1 MLNAYLYEGLRTPFG
16 RHAGTLAKVR
26 PDDLLAEVMKTLM
39 KKSAFKPE
47 QIEDIIVGCANQSGE
62 DSRCVARHAG
72 LLAGLPLEIPG
83 TVLQRNCASGLGAMV
98 HAAHAITAGEGD
110 VFLVGGVESMSRSPL
125 VMSRSES
132 AFGRDVKLYD
142 STIGPRF
149 SNPKLVKQF
158 GDDQM
163 PQTADR
169 LAREYEIKREE
180 ADTFALASQQK
191 YAIAKGEGFFAGEIS
206 PVELPPTRKGPV
218 PPVADDEHPRPT
230 VDMAALA
237 KMKSLYEGGV
247 TTAGNASGVN
257 DGAVALIVASK
268 EAGDKAGVKP
278 IARIIASAAAGVPP
292 QIMGIGPV
300 AASKKALA
308 RVGLT
313 IKDMDVIEINEAF
326 AAQVLSCLKGLGVAL
341 DDSRVNPN
349 GGAIAV
355 GHPLGAS
362 GARLALTAAR
372 QLQRSGGRYALGQ
385 PVHRR
390 RAGHGRDSGA
400 GLKAGTQW
408 TQRFAKDEQK

>member
-1 MLNAYLYEGLRTPFG
+1 MLDAYLYEGLRTPFG

-26 PDDLLAEVMKTLM
+26 PDDLLAGTMSTLM
-39 KKSAFKPE
+39 KQSAFKPE
-47 QIEDIIVGCANQSGE
+47 QIEDIVVGCANQGGE

-72 LLAGLPLEIPG
+72 LVAGLPIETPG

-98 HAAHAITAGEGD
+98 HAAHAITSGEGD

-149 SNPKLVKQF
+149 SNPKLVKRF

-163 PQTADR
+163 PQTADN

-180 ADTFALASQQK
+180 ADQFALRSQQK
-191 YAIAKGEGFFAGEIS
+191 YAIAKGEGFFEGEIT
-206 PVELPPTRKGPV
+206 PVELPASRKGPV
-218 PPVADDEHPRPT
+218 PPVSDDEHPRPAT
-230 VDMAALA
+230 DLATLA
-237 KMKSLYEGGV
+237 KMRPLYEGGV

-257 DGAVALIVASK
+257 DGAVALILASK

-278 IARIIASAAAGVPP
+278 IARVIASAAAGVPP
-292 QIMGIGPV
+292 HIMGIGPV

-308 RVGLT
+308 RAGLT
-313 IKDMDVIEINEAF
+313 VKDMDIIEINEAF
-326 AAQVLSCLKGLGVAL
+326 AAQVLACLKGLGVAF
-341 DDSRVNPN
+341 DDGRVNPN

-372 QLQRSGGRYALGQ
+372 QLQRSGGRYALVSLCIGGGQ
-385 PVHRR
+385 GMAAILERI
-390 RAGHGRDSGA
+390 
-400 GLKAGTQW
+400 
-408 TQRFAKDEQK
+408 

>member
-206 PVELPPTRKGPV
+206 PVEMPPTRKGPV

-372 QLQRSGGRYALGQ
+372 QLQRSGGRYALVSLCIGGGQ
-385 PVHRR
+385 GMAAILERV
-390 RAGHGRDSGA
+390 
-400 GLKAGTQW
+400 
-408 TQRFAKDEQK
+408 

>member
-1 MLNAYLYEGLRTPFG
+1 MLDAYIYEGLRTPFG
-16 RHAGTLAKVR
+16 RHAGVLAKIR
-26 PDDLLAEVMKTLM
+26 PDDLLAEVIKAVMKN
-39 KKSAFKPE
+39 SAFKAE
-47 QIEDIIVGCANQSGE
+47 QIEDVVVGCANQGGE
-62 DSRCVARHAG
+62 DSRCVARHAA
-72 LLAGLPLEIPG
+72 LVADLPIEVPG
-83 TVLQRNCASGLGAMV
+83 TVLQRNCASGLGALV
-98 HAAHAITAGEGD
+98 HSAHSITAGEGD

-149 SNPKLVKQF
+149 SNPKLVKRF

-163 PQTADR
+163 PQTADT
-169 LAREYEIKREE
+169 LAREYGIKREE
-180 ADTFALASQQK
+180 CDQYALGSQQR
-191 YAIAKGEGFFAGEIS
+191 YAIAKGEGFFNGEIS

-230 VDMAALA
+230 TDLAALA

-257 DGAVALIVASK
+257 DGAVAMIVGSRQ
-268 EAGDKAGVKP
+268 AGEKAGVKP
-278 IARIIASAAAGVPP
+278 LARIIASAAAGVPP

-300 AASKKALA
+300 TASKKALA
-308 RVGLT
+308 RAGLT
-313 IKDMDVIEINEAF
+313 IKDMDIIEINEAF
-326 AAQVLSCLKGLGVAL
+326 AAQVLACLKGLDVAF

-362 GARLALTAAR
+362 GTRIALTAAR
-372 QLQRSGGRYALGQ
+372 QLQRTGGRYALVSLCIGGGQ
-385 PVHRR
+385 GMAAILERV
-390 RAGHGRDSGA
+390 
-400 GLKAGTQW
+400 
-408 TQRFAKDEQK
+408 

>member
-16 RHAGTLAKVR
+16 RHGGTLAKVR
-26 PDDLLAEVMKTLM
+26 PDDLLADAIKNLM

-47 QIEDIIVGCANQSGE
+47 QIEDIIIGCANQGGE

-72 LLAGLPLEIPG
+72 LVAGLPIETPG
-83 TVLQRNCASGLGAMV
+83 TVLQRNCASGLGAVV

-110 VFLVGGVESMSRSPL
+110 VYLVGGVESMSRSPL
-125 VMSRSES
+125 VMSRAES
-132 AFGRDVKLYD
+132 AFARDIKLYD

-149 SNPKLVKQF
+149 SNPKLTTQF

-163 PQTADR
+163 PQTADT
-169 LAREYEIKREE
+169 LARQYEIKRDE
-180 ADTFALASQQK
+180 ADKFALRSQQR
-191 YAIAKGEGFFAGEIS
+191 YAVAKGEGFFSGEIAA
-206 PVELPPTRKGPV
+206 VELPPSRKGPV
-218 PPVADDEHPRPT
+218 PPVADDEHPRPAT
-230 VDMAALA
+230 DMDTLA
-237 KMKSLYEGGV
+237 KMRPLYEGGV

-257 DGAVALIVASK
+257 DGAVALLLGSK
-268 EAGDKAGVKP
+268 EVGEKAGAKP
-278 IARIIASAAAGVPP
+278 VARVIASAAAGVPP

-308 RVGLT
+308 RAGLE
-313 IKDMDVIEINEAF
+313 IKDMDIIEINEAF

-341 DDSRVNPN
+341 DDNRVNPN

-372 QLQRSGGRYALGQ
+372 QLQRSGGRYALVSLCIGGGQ
-385 PVHRR
+385 GMAVILER
-390 RAGHGRDSGA
+390 
-400 GLKAGTQW
+400 T
-408 TQRFAKDEQK
+408 

>member
-1 MLNAYLYEGLRTPFG
+1 MLDAYLYEGLRTPFG
-16 RHAGTLAKVR
+16 RHAGVLAKVR
-26 PDDLLAEVMKTLM
+26 PDDLLADAVKNLM

-47 QIEDIIVGCANQSGE
+47 QIEDFIVGCANQAGE

-72 LLAGLPLEIPG
+72 LVAGLPIEMPG
-83 TVLQRNCASGLGAMV
+83 TVLQRNCASGLGAVV

-163 PQTADR
+163 PQTADT
-169 LAREYEIKREE
+169 LAREYGIKRDE
-180 ADTFALASQQK
+180 ADRFAAGSQQK
-191 YAIAKGEGFFAGEIS
+191 YAIAKGEGFFAGEIA
-206 PVELPPTRKGPV
+206 PVELPASRKGPV
-218 PPVADDEHPRPT
+218 PPVTEDEHPRPGT
-230 VDMAALA
+230 DLETLA
-237 KMKSLYEGGV
+237 KMKALYEGGV

-257 DGAVALIVASK
+257 DGAVALMFASK
-268 EAGDKAGVKP
+268 AAGDKAGIKP
-278 IARIIASAAAGVPP
+278 LARVIASAAAGVPP

-308 RVGLT
+308 RAGLSL
-313 IKDMDVIEINEAF
+313 KDLDIIEINEAF
-326 AAQVLSCLKGLGVAL
+326 ATQVLACLKGLGVAL

-362 GARLALTAAR
+362 GARIALTAAR
-372 QLQRSGGRYALGQ
+372 QLQRSGGRYALVSLCIGGGQ
-385 PVHRR
+385 GMAAILERV
-390 RAGHGRDSGA
+390 
-400 GLKAGTQW
+400 
-408 TQRFAKDEQK
+408 